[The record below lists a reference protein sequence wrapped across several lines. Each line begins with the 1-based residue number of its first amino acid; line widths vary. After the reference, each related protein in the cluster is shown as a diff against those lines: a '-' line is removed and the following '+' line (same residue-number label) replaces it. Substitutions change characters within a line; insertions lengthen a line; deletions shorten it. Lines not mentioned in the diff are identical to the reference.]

1 MSSRF
6 ERRVAFKYLRNA
18 RKGLFTSVTTV
29 IAVTGITLSIAA
41 IFITLSILNGFQSDI
56 KQKILD
62 AQSHIIIYGDIY
74 QKDFVSIDQKL
85 SEIKDIKG
93 MSPFIISQGI
103 LLSQSRTGGAVIK
116 GIEKEK
122 EFAVTNIEK
131 SLKYGDWKLSASDM
145 VIGEELAKNLGVYVG
160 DSVVL
165 VSPKFSEITTGIIP
179 RMKKFNITGIIN
191 TGYYEYDSSFAF
203 INISDARGFFDSN
216 LLANGISI
224 KLDDINKTFDVYKEI
239 RERIPFYFSL
249 KTYADLNKN
258 LFSALKLEKFVM
270 TLILSLIILIATFT
284 ISSNLFM
291 ITVLK
296 SKEIGILRAMG
307 TSSKKIKKIFF
318 ICGTYI
324 SVIGIA
330 LGMIIG
336 YIALWVVKNYKIIEL
351 PSDIYYITRVPV
363 RIELYDI
370 VLIIVVALVLTFISS
385 IYPAKKASDIDPV
398 DAIRYG

>member
-6 ERRVAFKYLRNA
+6 ERKVAFKYLRNA

-74 QKDFVSIDQKL
+74 QKDFVTIDQKL

-307 TSSKKIKKIFF
+307 TSSQKIKKIFF